1 MPPSSL
7 GSHASIR
14 QSAPAA
20 GAPCRSPRHYCAGE
34 RRPFDCGLIRH
45 EQEPRSQHYPS
56 SVAASHPIDGMVALC
71 PSTVT
76 PRGRQV
82 APGIVPDWSA
92 GIHRNIARKKPRAS
106 VAHGAHAPARIE
118 RNGTNPI
125 VRSRVSRSVESGFN
139 EVTHSVRPDPQ
150 RRATSQKPPDSQ
162 GLVFLIRWSKRE
174 EACDGGSDWGS
185 IGLHFGGFATFCAAM
200 SRCGSGSTRVG
211 PGGDSGRREP
221 ERGGQYGRRDFAD
234 RARLGVEVQRERP

>member
-1 MPPSSL
+1 MRRFLLHSL
-7 GSHASIR
+7 PDGFHCIR
-14 QSAPAA
+14 QYGFLANGCRRARLATIRQLLPVTKGEFGEPTDDAPLIARLQRFDPTVCPCC

-125 VRSRVSRSVESGFN
+125 VRSRVSRSVQSGFN

-162 GLVFLIRWSKRE
+162 GLVFLIQGRLKKQGFPDWLK
-174 EACDGGSDWGS
+174 SDSW
-185 IGLHFGGFATFCAAM
+185 L
-200 SRCGSGSTRVG
+200 
-211 PGGDSGRREP
+211 
-221 ERGGQYGRRDFAD
+221 
-234 RARLGVEVQRERP
+234 